1 MEYFPCPSVNSFK
14 FRPCD
19 HTPPGT
25 RRLRFPAG
33 RRGGR
38 RARLPPIPG
47 RHRLRLRLRRY
58 LIVFDPL
65 TFVLDRGGRPRQKPS
80 PSSISRQSENF
91 TSDDEVSMAPTVPV
105 DRAPRPRDR
114 RFRGLGPRA
123 LSRAATFE
131 APSRTGPPWTPRFLR
146 GNGSGAP
153 LPAPSRAGESRF
165 RTGGAARVGA
175 RPLGAGR
182 TRRGSPGSDYE
193 LFNRSNFNIRY
204 RSWNYRGC
212 WHQTCPP
219 IVAR

>member
-1 MEYFPCPSVNSFK
+1 MSGPGKFPRVVQLSRRLHAWWCPSVNSFK
-14 FRPCD
+14 LQPCD

-80 PSSISRQSENF
+80 PSSIFRQSENF
-91 TSDDEVSMAPTVPV
+91 TSDDEISMAPTVPV

-114 RFRGLGPRA
+114 RFGGSARDGYPVLRR
-123 LSRAATFE
+123 SR
-131 APSRTGPPWTPRFLR
+131 
-146 GNGSGAP
+146 
-153 LPAPSRAGESRF
+153 
-165 RTGGAARVGA
+165 
-175 RPLGAGR
+175 
-182 TRRGSPGSDYE
+182 RR
-193 LFNRSNFNIRY
+193 R
-204 RSWNYRGC
+204 
-212 WHQTCPP
+212 
-219 IVAR
+219 